1 MSFLACSNPPPST
14 AWVPPVVITVGDTV
28 YLFLINLDVRRVDL
42 LQSLSIDLTEVEHGS
57 WRKSDGTDLPT
68 SIRKVLLAAVEQQ
81 VGDWMVQ
88 HSLISWGK
96 RANGDD
102 GLVVN
107 GEPTFEF
114 RTLSSNR
121 KDNWNTLRETAGDA
135 RWWFRLKVALSTPS
149 QLVVSIVPSSSN
161 QDWTTQNDALMRL
174 HGVSQLADVWAVA
187 DTFSCDDALPRLVEK
202 EKPRLKRVRDDTS
215 PQNPVDVSKEVTDEF
230 ETDFDKDD
238 DDNSQDN
245 VVDKKHTPL
254 LGQFDPDDEFLVPVA
269 PELPSKGRQVC
280 VEFPLQSGALPGL
293 KRARKVQPFVRKL
306 KKASKKADDPLS
318 RVKFVNLEHATPS
331 VPLREP
337 ATAHPLNLNKQALE
351 WLARDV
357 KAELSAS
364 KRTTSQSLG
373 VATFT
378 ADVYKP
384 AAHSSPRRYMHTKAI
399 VPPSRIQQ
407 PTPDFREVDSRASPQ
422 SALPPC
428 VVDVKVGGGARW
440 LAKAAVVS
448 WQTHQANGHDDTTS
462 EHQLGVLT
470 SLVEPHL
477 SSLSHLYGAAPSH
490 WLNAQEYLSH
500 VTTQPPNGPL
510 ETHVLTP
517 PSFVA
522 SKADS
527 SHVALPPSLLPEWTL
542 RSCAPIGGPKPV
554 RLAVICPHSSGDWI
568 ATLSHMYMASLRTS
582 YINASLGT
590 FNDVDHETHKNAL
603 VIVNKSDDAADPFK
617 TYREAVTDLGRTA
630 FDTTASIFVVAPFGS
645 KFSHRVTDF
654 LGAISS
660 QLDGWQPSFQVVYVE
675 ELVETCVHVQ
685 PTYFREQ
692 SFALYDRLYEPLPA
706 GLAADAYACLP
717 HGVTKKMYHLADPSA
732 AFHVFLGYG
741 LANGWLLSA
750 LVTSNGG
757 VMATDAVFIDAPDLR
772 AEDIALLVDKVLHF
786 AALGR
791 DQDAPAAVVA
801 TNALARINDRER
813 AIWHD
818 VWESK
823 AIGDTQPVV
832 VNQWVLSS
840 AAVDGDLG
848 WTNRQDADISRAVAV
863 HDAGLIVPS
872 KPANV
877 HGLDRLSAAPNI
889 VQLHVEAILGLSSA
903 KVDGIPVGVTV
914 EILKCFH
921 DLAWL
926 TVHPTTLRQASAL
939 PVHLFAVQNM
949 LSLVAPRPTAD
960 KTIAHTK

>member
-1 MSFLACSNPPPST
+1 
-14 AWVPPVVITVGDTV
+14 
-28 YLFLINLDVRRVDL
+28 
-42 LQSLSIDLTEVEHGS
+42 
-57 WRKSDGTDLPT
+57 
-68 SIRKVLLAAVEQQ
+68 
-81 VGDWMVQ
+81 MVQ

-245 VVDKKHTPL
+245 VVDKK
-254 LGQFDPDDEFLVPVA
+254 EFLVPVA

-384 AAHSSPRRYMHTKAI
+384 AAHSSP
-399 VPPSRIQQ
+399 P
-407 PTPDFREVDSRASPQ
+407 
-422 SALPPC
+422 
-428 VVDVKVGGGARW
+428 
-440 LAKAAVVS
+440 
-448 WQTHQANGHDDTTS
+448 
-462 EHQLGVLT
+462 
-470 SLVEPHL
+470 
-477 SSLSHLYGAAPSH
+477 APSH

>member
-1 MSFLACSNPPPST
+1 MATLPLWRLLWVHLGPHLKWQWEALVLGGIVPVLTTSLNDQDEHHEDRHMMTWKVEVAQLMVDFLRDPLFVIDGFITYDCAPNPR
-14 AWVPPVVITVGDTV
+14 ANVV
-28 YLFLINLDVRRVDL
+28 
-42 LQSLSIDLTEVEHGS
+42 
-57 WRKSDGTDLPT
+57 
-68 SIRKVLLAAVEQQ
+68 AAVLDALFFEAKT
-81 VGDWMVQ
+81 V
-88 HSLISWGK
+88 HTS
-96 RANGDD
+96 GDD
-102 GLVVN
+102 GHTETTELACLGVLN
-107 GEPTFEF
+107 ALQMLYRRTQLHQQHQHLTCGDDKDDERLPSPETLLAQRQRKQLFQDAITTFNTKPSAGIDLLASSGFLPTPVTPHALATF
-114 RTLSSNR
+114 
-121 KDNWNTLRETAGDA
+121 LR
-135 RWWFRLKVALSTPS
+135 
-149 QLVVSIVPSSSN
+149 
-161 QDWTTQNDALMRL
+161 
-174 HGVSQLADVWAVA
+174 
-187 DTFSCDDALPRLVEK
+187 ALPRGMDKNTVGQVLGSLGKLPQPESSPRSTTPITNNQS
-202 EKPRLKRVRDDTS
+202 KPRHDSIEFRAQLRQAYVETFELHQM
-215 PQNPVDVSKEVTDEF
+215 PLVDALRTF
-230 ETDFDKDD
+230 
-238 DDNSQDN
+238 
-245 VVDKKHTPL
+245 
-254 LGQFDPDDEFLVPVA
+254 LGAFRLPGEAQQIDRILEAFATHEFLVPVA

-384 AAHSSPRRYMHTKAI
+384 AAHSSP
-399 VPPSRIQQ
+399 P
-407 PTPDFREVDSRASPQ
+407 
-422 SALPPC
+422 
-428 VVDVKVGGGARW
+428 
-440 LAKAAVVS
+440 
-448 WQTHQANGHDDTTS
+448 
-462 EHQLGVLT
+462 
-470 SLVEPHL
+470 
-477 SSLSHLYGAAPSH
+477 APSH

-500 VTTQPPNGPL
+500 MTTQPPNGPL

-568 ATLSHMYMASLRTS
+568 ATLSHMYMASLRSS

-590 FNDVDHETHKNAL
+590 FNDGDHETHKNAL
-603 VIVNKSDDAADPFK
+603 VIVNKSDDVADPFK

-801 TNALARINDRER
+801 TNALARINDQER

-840 AAVDGDLG
+840 AAVDGDLR

-889 VQLHVEAILGLSSA
+889 VQLHVEAILDLSSA